1 MLLIHF
7 KNTRRILCS
16 PFSNVTSI
24 RIVSCEILLIK
35 AFTDY
40 LFKIILFHAI
50 LFYFI
55 LFYTNKTPTLER
67 YCVQLEHKNQ
77 LIFSSKFNEKQ
88 PTNRKRCFENGEI
101 FFIST
106 QVKFASE

>member
-55 LFYTNKTPTLER
+55 SFHTNKTPTLER
-67 YCVQLEHKNQ
+67 YCVQLEQKNP
-77 LIFSSKFNEKQ
+77 LSFSSKFNEKQ
-88 PTNRKRCFENGEI
+88 PTKRKRCFENEE
-101 FFIST
+101 FFLF
-106 QVKFASE
+106 QHR

>member
-55 LFYTNKTPTLER
+55 LFYFIPIKHLPL
-67 YCVQLEHKNQ
+67 KG
-77 LIFSSKFNEKQ
+77 IAFS
-88 PTNRKRCFENGEI
+88 
-101 FFIST
+101 
-106 QVKFASE
+106 

>member
-7 KNTRRILCS
+7 KNTRRVLCS

-40 LFKIILFHAI
+40 LFQDYFVPCHFI

-55 LFYTNKTPTLER
+55 LY
-67 YCVQLEHKNQ
+67 Q
-77 LIFSSKFNEKQ
+77 
-88 PTNRKRCFENGEI
+88 
-101 FFIST
+101 
-106 QVKFASE
+106 